1 MKRFFSKHGWWCM
14 CLFCFS
20 AFSQPNITRVEYF
33 IDADPGYGNGTAIT
47 IPASNNIA
55 DQTFSI
61 NPAILNPGVHIV
73 SLRAVDADGKWSYD
87 YRWLIIKPYTNL
99 EGPGSLVNITR
110 VEYYID
116 TDPGYGNGTAIAI
129 SPGTNLVNQA
139 FNINPTSLSH
149 GVHIVGLRARDANGN
164 WSHDNRWLI
173 VKPYDNL
180 EGPGSQGNIVHV
192 EYYIDTDPGYGNAIP
207 VTITAGT
214 ALNDIQLHV
223 NSGALTAGDHVLA
236 IRSLD
241 ANGRWSHDNFWEFEV
256 SSTLPVD
263 LLNFGATYTNDVV
276 VLDWKTA
283 SEQNAAYFIVERS
296 ENGTSFI
303 PVGKVAAS
311 GNSNT
316 LKHYSFTDETA
327 IGAGSLKLYYRLKQV
342 DLDQKSEYSKIVSV
356 LLPEQALFT
365 ISPNPAANIIS
376 LRYRVSGNNGKA
388 LVQITDISGKKVAEQ
403 SISTGTG
410 VHTINIVHLA
420 KGAYILTL
428 IDKDARLVKRFVKQ

>member
-1 MKRFFSKHGWWCM
+1 MKNFFSKHGWWCM
-14 CLFCFS
+14 CLLAVS
-20 AFSQPNITRVEYF
+20 AFGQSNITRVEYF
-33 IDADPGYGNGTAIT
+33 IDADPGYGNGTSIT

-55 DQTFSI
+55 DHTFDI
-61 NPAILNPGVHIV
+61 NPAILNPGVHVV
-73 SLRAVDADGKWSYD
+73 SIRAIDADGKWSYN
-87 YRWLIIKPYTNL
+87 YRWLIIKPYDDL

-116 TDPGYGNGTAIAI
+116 ADPGYGNGTEITI
-129 SPGTNLVNQA
+129 SPGTNLVDQA
-139 FNINPTSLSH
+139 FNINPISLSQ

-173 VKPYDNL
+173 IKPYDDL

-192 EYYIDTDPGYGNAIP
+192 EYYIDTDPGYGNATP

-214 ALNDIQLHV
+214 DLSDIQLNV

-241 ANGRWSHDNFWEFEV
+241 ANGRWSHDNLWEFEV

-263 LLNFGATYTNDVV
+263 LLNFGARYTNDVV

-283 SEQNAAYFIVERS
+283 SEQNASHFIVERS
-296 ENGTSFI
+296 DNGISFI

-311 GNSNT
+311 GSSNAVRN
-316 LKHYSFTDETA
+316 YSFNDETA
-327 IGAGSLKLYYRLKQV
+327 IGTGSLKLYYRLKQV
-342 DLDQKSEYSKIVSV
+342 DLDEKFEYSKIVSV
-356 LLPEQALFT
+356 TLPEQALFT
-365 ISPNPAANIIS
+365 VGPNPAANNIS
-376 LRYRVSGNNGKA
+376 LRYRVSNNSGRA
-388 LVQITDISGKKVAEQ
+388 LVQISDMNGKKVVEQ
-403 SISTGTG
+403 SISAGTNM
-410 VHTINIVHLA
+410 HTINIVNLA

-428 IDKDARLVKRFVKQ
+428 IDKEARFTKRFVKQ